1 MALPSARLA
10 AVLERLRSN
19 SCDAHE
25 SLAGCELQAPEVRA
39 SRQAYLAR
47 RRALTRAL

>member
-10 AVLERLRSN
+10 AVLDRLRSN

-39 SRQAYLAR
+39 SWMPHLAR
-47 RRALTRAL
+47 KQS

>member
-10 AVLERLRSN
+10 AVLDRLRSN

-25 SLAGCELQAPEVRA
+25 SLAGCELHAPEVRP
-39 SRQAYLAR
+39 SRLPHLAR
-47 RRALTRAL
+47 KQS